1 MPSLL
6 RPLVAFALVSLA
18 FVPEALAQHT
28 AMPAGMTHEEHMAQ
42 MKKDAEMK
50 QHGNMAMGFDQDKT
64 THHFLMT
71 AEGGSIAVDAND
83 ASDQASR
90 DQIRTHLKEIAVA
103 FGQGDF
109 GKPLETHSEFP
120 PGVPVMQ
127 RLQKDISYTYQ
138 ETPHGGIV
146 RMVTANAEA
155 RAAIHEFLTYQ
166 ITEHKTGDPLPSKDH
181 AAAMPEHGAQAGAH
195 AMPMSQADHFE
206 RHFDNA
212 EEWAKSFDDPARDAW
227 QLPGR
232 VIEALRLRPGQIVA
246 DIGAGTGYF
255 SIPFAKSSAKPKVYA
270 VDIEPSMVEHVKRRA
285 AQAGLTNVVGV
296 LAGADRTNLPE
307 AVDVVLIVDTFHHIP
322 NRVAYFT
329 ALRAQMKPGAT
340 LAIVDFRKD
349 APSGPPVE
357 FRFTPEQ
364 ISAELAQ
371 AGFTLRT
378 TYDFLPQ
385 QIFLVYGKK

>member
-1 MPSLL
+1 MTSLL
-6 RPLVAFALVSLA
+6 RPLAAFFIVGVALVPA
-18 FVPEALAQHT
+18 AQAQHT

-50 QHGNMAMGFDQDKT
+50 EHGNVAMGFDQDKT
-64 THHFLMT
+64 THHFALT
-71 AEGGSIAVDAND
+71 TEGGSIAVDAND
-83 ASDQASR
+83 PADQVSR
-90 DQIRTHLKEIAVA
+90 NQIRAHLEEIAVA
-103 FGQGDF
+103 FGKGDF

-127 RLQKDISYTYQ
+127 RLQKEIAYTYQ
-138 ETPHGGIV
+138 ETPRGGIV
-146 RMVTANAEA
+146 RIVTANAEA
-155 RAAIHEFLTYQ
+155 RAAISEFLTYQ
-166 ITEHKTGDPLPSKDH
+166 ITEHKTGDPLPDH
-181 AAAMPEHGAQAGAH
+181 AATMPHDSAQAGAH

-227 QLPGR
+227 QMPGR
-232 VIEALRLRPGQIVA
+232 VIAALQLRPGQIVA

-255 SIPFAKSSAKPKVYA
+255 SIPLAKSAAAPKVYA
-270 VDIEPSMVEHVKRRA
+270 VDIEPSMVDHINRRA

-307 AVDVVLIVDTFHHIP
+307 AVDVVLIVDTYHHIP

-329 ALRAQMKPGAT
+329 ALKAQMKPGAT
-340 LAIVDFRKD
+340 LAIVDFRKN

-357 FRFTPEQ
+357 FRFTPDE

-371 AGFTLRT
+371 AGFTLQT
-378 TYDFLPQ
+378 SHDFLPQ
-385 QIFLVYGKK
+385 QIFLVYR

>member
-1 MPSLL
+1 MTSPF
-6 RPLVAFALVSLA
+6 RPLAAFALMSLA
-18 FVPEALAQHT
+18 FVPAAVAQHS

-64 THHFLMT
+64 THHFVMT
-71 AEGGSIAVDAND
+71 TEGGSIAVDAND
-83 ASDQASR
+83 AADQVSR
-90 DQIRTHLKEIAVA
+90 DQIRDHLKQIAVA
-103 FGQGDF
+103 FGKGDF

-127 RLQKDISYTYQ
+127 RLRKEISYTYQ
-138 ETPHGGIV
+138 DTPRGGIV
-146 RMVTANAEA
+146 RIVTANAEA
-155 RAAIHEFLTYQ
+155 RAAVDQFLTYQ
-166 ITEHKTGDPLPSKDH
+166 ITEHKTGDPIPQDH
-181 AAAMPEHGAQAGAH
+181 AASMPQHSAQVGGSH
-195 AMPMSQADHFE
+195 AMPMPQGDHFE

-212 EEWAKSFDDPARDAW
+212 DEWAKSFDDPARDAW
-227 QLPGR
+227 QMPGR
-232 VIEALRLRPGQIVA
+232 VIEALQLEPGQVVA

-255 SIPFAKSSAKPKVYA
+255 TIPLAKSSARPKVYA
-270 VDIEPSMVEHVKRRA
+270 VDIEPSMVEHVTRRA

-329 ALRAQMKPGAT
+329 ALKAQMKPGAR

-349 APSGPPVE
+349 AASGPPVE

-378 TYDFLPQ
+378 SHDFLPQ
-385 QIFLVYGKK
+385 QIFLVYGVK